1 MRLFSAAD
9 NRWPRARPPRRPN
22 ALAIS
27 DAFMRTFYLAL
38 SIQTRQAPHPS
49 VFCAVVSQG
58 GDLSADYIASF
69 ENNQDFWDPEF
80 DRGPASNDVR
90 HRLNG
95 SFIYELPGIRGGHGV
110 LNSILGG
117 WQLSGIL
124 QARSGT
130 ALRVQQPSGIDR
142 SRPEVVPG
150 VDLVFSDFQ
159 NRCDARGC
167 NYLNPAGFGRVSVS
181 PVTNQALRPGTY
193 MLDMA
198 RGPSALNLHTTLAKS
213 FALGMGRRLQVRTDV
228 FNVLNRKN
236 YNNPELRINNVDF
249 GRITGA
255 SGSRTFQV

>member
-38 SIQTRQAPHPS
+38 SIQTRRAPHPS

-95 SFIYELPGIRGGHGV
+95 SFIYELPGTAAGTGSSTASLVVGSFPASYRRDRARHCESSSHRASTAAGPTSYPA
-110 LNSILGG
+110 SI
-117 WQLSGIL
+117 W
-124 QARSGT
+124 
-130 ALRVQQPSGIDR
+130 
-142 SRPEVVPG
+142 
-150 VDLVFSDFQ
+150 
-159 NRCDARGC
+159 C
-167 NYLNPAGFGRVSVS
+167 S
-181 PVTNQALRPGTY
+181 PIGA
-193 MLDMA
+193 
-198 RGPSALNLHTTLAKS
+198 
-213 FALGMGRRLQVRTDV
+213 
-228 FNVLNRKN
+228 
-236 YNNPELRINNVDF
+236 
-249 GRITGA
+249 TGA
-255 SGSRTFQV
+255 MHEAAAT